1 MRSRLSRLS
10 TRQRHQPSM
19 TALTYLPW
27 KRPAAY
33 DNLPFVR
40 DEQHELTYAE
50 FAHWVTAVAE
60 QFADHGVRPGSVVAV
75 MLPNRVELLVALVAA
90 WRLGAA
96 ATLVNAAFTATEAD
110 HQIND
115 ADAVLVVNEGDAAPN
130 GNRPSLYVDELRRIP
145 HGRMVPP
152 AHTAA
157 SDIALLI
164 YTSGTTGSPKGVML
178 GHGNIAAMTSMIVT
192 SLRITQRDHSLLVL
206 PLYHVNALCVSFL
219 APLLAGG
226 QLSVLD
232 RFHPQEFLTAI
243 ERLRPTYFSAVPA
256 NYALLVSQPAEARA
270 DTSSLRFAVC
280 GSAPASPELIAAAE
294 QRFGFT
300 VIEGYGLTEGTCAS
314 TCTPLD
320 GPRKPGTVGVP
331 LPGQR
336 VAIMSPEGELLP
348 AGQRGEVV
356 IQGPNVMAGYHNR
369 PDETAETLSD
379 GWLRTGDVGILDG
392 DGHLRLVDRIKDM
405 IIRGGENLH
414 PQEVESVLQSHP
426 AVLEAAVVGAPHDVY
441 GEVPVAYVA
450 PSPGTK
456 VDTTD
461 LLALCA
467 THLTEIKIPVA
478 LHIVSA
484 LPKSPVGKINK
495 PALRALQPGIQATIP
510 DGV

>member
-10 TRQRHQPSM
+10 TRQRNQPSM

-33 DNLPFVR
+33 DNLPCMR
-40 DEQHELTYAE
+40 DGQHELTYKE
-50 FAHWVTAVAE
+50 FGHWVTAAAE
-60 QFADHGVRPGSVVAV
+60 QFADHGVRPGSVIAV

-90 WRLGAA
+90 WRLGAT
-96 ATLVNAAFTATEAD
+96 ATPINPAFTATEAD
-110 HQIND
+110 YQIND
-115 ADAVLVVNEGDAAPN
+115 ADAALVVNEGDAAPN
-130 GNRPSLYVDELRRIP
+130 GNRPSIGADQLRRIP
-145 HGRMVPP
+145 RGRMIPP
-152 AHTAA
+152 PPTAA

-164 YTSGTTGSPKGVML
+164 YTSGTTGSPKGVIL
-178 GHGNIAAMTSMIVT
+178 DHGNIAAMASMIVT
-192 SLRITQRDHSLLVL
+192 GLRITRKDHCLLIL
-206 PLYHVNALCVSFL
+206 PLYHAYAICVSFL

-243 ERLRPTYFSAVPA
+243 ERLRPTYFSAVPT
-256 NYALLVSQPAEARA
+256 NYALLVSQPAEIRA

-280 GSAPASPELIAAAE
+280 GSAPASPGLIAAAE

-314 TCTPLD
+314 TYTPLR

-336 VAIMSPEGELLP
+336 VAIMNPAGELLP
-348 AGQRGEVV
+348 AGQQGEVV

-369 PDETAETLSD
+369 PEETAEALGD
-379 GWLRTGDVGILDG
+379 GWLRSGDLGVLDE
-392 DGHLRLVDRIKDM
+392 DGHLRLVDRIKDV
-405 IIRGGENLH
+405 IICGGENLH
-414 PQEVESVLQSHP
+414 PQEIESVLQAHP
-426 AVLEAAVVGAPHDVY
+426 AVLEAAVVGAPHEIY

-450 PSPGTK
+450 AYPGTE
-456 VDTTD
+456 VDTAD

-467 THLTEIKIPVA
+467 THLTEIKVPVA
-478 LHIVSA
+478 LHITDT

-495 PALRALQPGIQATIP
+495 PALRALQPQHSSHHR